1 MSQPPSDD
9 RDLRE
14 AFGRLRDADASRT
27 PEAAILLARARAQ
40 AQARSE
46 ADRPDAPDF
55 ESARRRR
62 AWRRGLR
69 WGVPGVSVALAAGLA
84 AVLLVRGGGD
94 EDAAFDEAVQAW
106 AETGGSWRSPTDD
119 LLRMPGD
126 ELLRTVPR
134 IGGTRP
140 STPREPD
147 APSRSPS

>member
-27 PEAAILLARARAQ
+27 PDAAILLARARAQ
-40 AQARSE
+40 A
-46 ADRPDAPDF
+46 DRPDAPEL

-84 AVLLVRGGGD
+84 AVLLVPGGGD
-94 EDAAFDEAVQAW
+94 EDAAFDQAVQAW

>member
-14 AFGRLRDADASRT
+14 VFARLREADAART
-27 PEAAILLARARAQ
+27 PDAATLLARARAQ
-40 AQARSE
+40 ARAQAERTGTH
-46 ADRPDAPDF
+46 DL
-55 ESARRRR
+55 ESARRSARR
-62 AWRRGLR
+62 RTLR

-94 EDAAFDEAVQAW
+94 EDAAFDDVVQAW
-106 AETGGSWRSPTDD
+106 AETGGTWRSPTDD

-134 IGGTRP
+134 IGGARP
-140 STPREPD
+140 PTPREPD